1 MSDMP
6 PPPPSQPAQPQPQP
20 GMGGTPSAVGA
31 NKNLY
36 TILAWALFPPIGS
49 LIFLFVG
56 KDDPDLKYNAAAA
69 TVIHGASL
77 VVYIVLWILGA
88 VTLGILLPLAW
99 LWSLVWFV
107 MWAVGL
113 VLALQANGA
122 RVSYPVVGTLA
133 DRYVPMVEGWAQ

>member
-6 PPPPSQPAQPQPQP
+6 PPPPSQPAQPP
-20 GMGGTPSAVGA
+20 MGGASSSVGA

-56 KDDPDLKYNAAAA
+56 KDDPDVKYNAAAA

-77 VVYIVLWILGA
+77 IIDIVLWILSA
-88 VTLGILLPLAW
+88 VTLGVLFPLAT
-99 LWSLVWFV
+99 LWGFVWFV
-107 MWAVGL
+107 IWLVGL
-113 VLALQANGA
+113 ILALQANGG
-122 RVSYPVVGTLA
+122 RVHFPVVGTMA
-133 DRYVPMVEGWAQ
+133 DKYVPMVEGWAK

>member
-6 PPPPSQPAQPQPQP
+6 PPPPSQPAQPP
-20 GMGGTPSAVGA
+20 MGGTPSAVGS

-56 KDDPDLKYNAAAA
+56 KDDPDVKYNAAAA

-77 VVYIVLWILGA
+77 IIYIILVILSA
-88 VTLGILLPLAW
+88 VTLGLLSPLAFI
-99 LWSLVWFV
+99 WFV
-107 MWAVGL
+107 IWFIAWVVGL
-113 VLALQANGA
+113 ILALQAGGG
-122 RVSYPVVGTLA
+122 RVRFPVVGTMA
-133 DRYVPMVEGWAQ
+133 DRYVPMVEGWAK

>member
-6 PPPPSQPAQPQPQP
+6 PPPPGQPAQPP
-20 GMGGTPSAVGA
+20 MGGASSSVGA

-56 KDDPDLKYNAAAA
+56 KDDPDVKYNAAAA

-77 VVYIVLWILGA
+77 IIDVILWILSA
-88 VTLGILLPLAW
+88 VTLGVLFPLASIW
-99 LWSLVWFV
+99 GIVWFV
-107 MWAVGL
+107 IWLVGL
-113 VLALQANGA
+113 ILALQANGG
-122 RVSYPVVGTLA
+122 RVRFPVVGTMA
-133 DRYVPMVEGWAQ
+133 DKYVPMVEGWAK